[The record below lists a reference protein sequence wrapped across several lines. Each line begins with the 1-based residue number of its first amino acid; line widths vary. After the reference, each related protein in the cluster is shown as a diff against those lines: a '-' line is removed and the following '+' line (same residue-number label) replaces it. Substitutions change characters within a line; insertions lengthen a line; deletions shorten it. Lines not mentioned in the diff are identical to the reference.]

1 VNDLHHKNQDLLKC
15 ITRAHVEY
23 PDLTDHSEIFKGFLN
38 DLLQLTDSEYGF
50 IGEILHTEE
59 QQPYTRMF
67 AVSDISWDAASKKL
81 YQEAIEN
88 GMEFRNH
95 NTLFGHVMTSQD
107 VVISNNPETDDR
119 SGGLPHGHP
128 PLNAF
133 LGLPIK
139 TGSTMVGM
147 VGISNR
153 PGGFEESHAKFL
165 EPFLMT
171 LGFFIQVIRDEDLT
185 NQISRALNSAQD
197 RSQSVLDSTLDSII
211 TIDGKGIIETANK
224 TTEKM
229 FGYSLDMLIGG
240 NISVLMPE
248 PQRSQ
253 HDTYLSDYLE
263 TGEAKVVGIG
273 REVVGRRKDG
283 SRFPVDLA
291 VTELFLP
298 GKHLF
303 TGILRDISASKLA
316 KKQAKESRIAL
327 EQSNENMLAILNE
340 SQQGIVMMDADGVIQ
355 YVSTTCEN
363 LLGTEAAKLIGQ
375 EWEKACPFN
384 GVQKSRLKAM
394 IESHPRSR
402 TKFSEAL
409 STENGKDFWM
419 EIDVRDDPRDHQ
431 SKILF
436 LRDIT
441 EIQSLRA
448 EINSVTTR
456 LMVASSPAMQEMF
469 KLFDKL
475 ALGDWTVLIEGETGA
490 GKELTARGL
499 HANSARKHQPFVT
512 FNCGGL
518 TESLFTSQL
527 FGHRRGAF
535 TSAITD
541 QEGVFEAANGGTIF
555 LDEIG
560 EIPITAQSALLRAIE
575 EREIVRI
582 GETKPRPIDV
592 RILSATNRD
601 LYAETEAG
609 RFRTDLLYRIS
620 VARLRV
626 PPLRERLED
635 IPLLTNLFIAE
646 SGASKHKRI
655 SGISM
660 DALRCLKEY
669 HWPGNVRELRNV
681 VEMASIHCSSE
692 IIEVQDLA
700 TEVQNS
706 VPSKSPLGASSSFV
720 SRHEDPRDELLEA
733 LRVSRGHRSQAAE
746 LLGISRATFY
756 RRLNELGIDNKAIRE
771 HLNVTKGS

>member
-1 VNDLHHKNQDLLKC
+1 VNDLNLKNQDLLNC
-15 ITRAHVEY
+15 ITRAHIDY
-23 PDLTDHSEIFKGFLN
+23 PGLADRSMIFNGFLN
-38 DLLQLTDSEYGF
+38 DLLKLTDSEYGF
-50 IGEILHTEE
+50 IGEILHTKE

-67 AVSDISWDAASKKL
+67 AVSDISWDAASKKH
-81 YQEAIEN
+81 YEDAIEN
-88 GMEFRNH
+88 GMEFRNL
-95 NTLFGHVMTSQD
+95 NTLFGHVMTSRA

-139 TGSTMVGM
+139 TGNTLVGM
-147 VGISNR
+147 VGIANR
-153 PGGFEESHAKFL
+153 PGGFKESHARFL
-165 EPFLMT
+165 QPFLMT
-171 LGFFIQVIRDEDLT
+171 LGFFIRMIHDEDMT
-185 NQISRALNSAQD
+185 NQMSQALKSTQS
-197 RSQSVLDSTLDSII
+197 RSQSVLDSTLDAII
-211 TIDGKGIIETANK
+211 TIDDKGIIESVNNA
-224 TTEKM
+224 TEKM
-229 FGYSLDMLIGG
+229 FGYPVDMLIGS

-253 HDTYLSDYLE
+253 HDNYLRNYLE
-263 TGEAKVVGIG
+263 TGVAKVIGIG
-273 REVVGRRKDG
+273 REVVGRRNDG

-291 VTELFLP
+291 VTELHLP

-303 TGILRDISASKLA
+303 TGIIRDISDRKRARR
-316 KKQAKESRIAL
+316 QAEQSRIDL
-327 EQSNENMLAILNE
+327 EQANENMLAILND
-340 SQQGIVMMDADGVIQ
+340 SRQGVVMMDAAGVIQ
-355 YVSTTCEN
+355 FVSTGCEN
-363 LLGTEAAKLIGQ
+363 LLQTQASQLVGQ
-375 EWEKACPFN
+375 GWEKVFPFN
-384 GVQKSRLKAM
+384 GAQTSRLKAL
-394 IESHPRSR
+394 IETHPNPG
-402 TKFSEAL
+402 TKYSEAL
-409 STENGKDFWM
+409 STESGKDFWM
-419 EIDVRDDPRDHQ
+419 EIDVRDDPRDHE

-436 LRDIT
+436 LKDIT
-441 EIQSLRA
+441 EILGLRA
-448 EINSVTTR
+448 EINSVTSR
-456 LMVASSPAMQEMF
+456 LMIAGSPAMQEMF

-475 ALGDWTVLIEGETGA
+475 ALGDWTVLIEGETGV

-499 HANSARKHQPFVT
+499 HANGSRKHQPFLT

-535 TSAITD
+535 TGAVAD
-541 QEGVFEAANGGTIF
+541 REGIFEAANGGTIF

-560 EIPITAQSALLRAIE
+560 EIPMACQSALLRAIE

-601 LYAETEAG
+601 LHAEAEAG
-609 RFRTDLLYRIS
+609 RFRKDLLYRIS

-646 SGASKHKRI
+646 SGASTHKRI
-655 SGISM
+655 SGISL
-660 DALRCLKEY
+660 DALRCLKQH
-669 HWPGNVRELRNV
+669 HWPGNARELRNV
-681 VEMASIHCSSE
+681 VEMASIHCSSG

-706 VPSKSPLGASSSFV
+706 VRPESRIATSSSFV

-733 LRVSRGHRSQAAE
+733 LRLARGHRSQAAE